1 MSSSAKSQPPEVP
14 GSGSSVQYWAA
25 VRRKFEESRQKLR
38 RCLGRRHRPL
48 PRILVIRGSLMAGE
62 MAKVMK
68 RYGSNIE
75 LVDRSALF
83 DHAHRTRPA
92 LIVSDLSVSG
102 MSEMEDALRL
112 RHLLPGCKVLLFSG
126 QGLRRTTL
134 PRESELE
141 LVRTI
146 ERLCDDPLNGQ
157 MLWLDLARFLQV
169 MPRQR
174 SMAA

>member
-1 MSSSAKSQPPEVP
+1 MV
-14 GSGSSVQYWAA
+14 
-25 VRRKFEESRQKLR
+25 
-38 RCLGRRHRPL
+38 
-48 PRILVIRGSLMAGE
+48 RGSRMAGE
-62 MAKVMK
+62 MAKVLQ
-68 RYGSNIE
+68 RHGSNIE
-75 LVDRSALF
+75 TVDRPALF
-83 DHAHRTRPA
+83 DHARRTQPA
-92 LIVSDLSVSG
+92 LIVSDLSLSG

-112 RHLLPGCKVLLFSG
+112 RRLLPECKVMLFSG

-134 PRESELE
+134 PPESELE

-146 ERLCDDPLNGQ
+146 EGVCADPLSGQ

>member
-1 MSSSAKSQPPEVP
+1 MRYKAAASRRLRQITE
-14 GSGSSVQYWAA
+14 SV
-25 VRRKFEESRQKLR
+25 R
-38 RCLGRRHRPL
+38 RCLGLQHRPG
-48 PRILVIRGSLMAGE
+48 PKILVVRGSRLAGE
-62 MAKVMK
+62 MAKVLK
-68 RYGSNIE
+68 HHGSNID
-75 LVDRSALF
+75 LVDRNALY
-83 DHAHRTRPA
+83 DHAQRTGPA

-112 RHLLPGCKVLLFSG
+112 RQLLPDCKVMLFSG

-134 PRESELE
+134 PRDSELE
-141 LVRTI
+141 LVRAI
-146 ERLCDDPLNGQ
+146 ERLCADPLSGQ